1 MFYIPVVN
9 KVTLGHV
16 FLQVATSVFPCK
28 HHSATVLH
36 SHFIHLPSTLYFSF
50 PMALQPNSALGR
62 LTVDVSKSHTIGHT
76 RTHTHTRAHTHAR
89 ARTRTHTRTRTHSV
103 RPFGT
108 SDQLVT
114 DAATCTTQNTCM
126 PSAGLETAI
135 PVIERLQTYAL
146 RPGSASTLYNPGK
159 SHHYVKC

>member
-1 MFYIPVVN
+1 VPCKSHVFPLYEMFYIPVVN

-89 ARTRTHTRTRTHSV
+89 THAHAHTRCGPSEQVISSSQTPLPAQHKTHV
-103 RPFGT
+103 
-108 SDQLVT
+108 
-114 DAATCTTQNTCM
+114 C
-126 PSAGLETAI
+126 
-135 PVIERLQTYAL
+135 LQ
-146 RPGSASTLYNPGK
+146 RDWKPRSQ
-159 SHHYVKC
+159 